1 MRTGTQHKDN
11 PVKKT
16 LMAAAATL
24 ACIGAAH
31 AQSQVQVSG
40 LVDMYVGSIKAPYP
54 GSERVSQV
62 GSGGLTTSWWGFN
75 GTEDLGNGHK
85 VGFNIEAFFRA
96 DEGTPGRFN
105 GDAYFARN
113 ASLWIG
119 GDWGTVRMGRSMAPN
134 FLPTVLFNAF
144 GDSFAISPLVLHA
157 NMNWPS
163 FATNYRTTAA
173 DTGWSN
179 QLTYSSPS
187 LGGLK
192 ANVHYQFGEQAP
204 ASHKKNV
211 GANLMYSQGPLALTA
226 FIERAQVTN
235 PTPTLMAN
243 TKQNWMLGGSYN
255 FGPAKVYAT
264 YGQSELKDTTSYEAD
279 TTSLSL
285 DVPVSSAGTIKAAVA
300 YTSVD
305 RGTTVDVKRTTFTAG
320 YDHFLSKRT
329 DVYTAVMYDRFK
341 ESASHNATS
350 VVAGV
355 RHRF

>member
-1 MRTGTQHKDN
+1 MI

-16 LMAAAATL
+16 LMAVAATL
-24 ACIGAAH
+24 ACIGGAH
-31 AQSQVQVSG
+31 AQSQVQMSG
-40 LVDMYVGSIKAPYP
+40 LVDMYVGSLKTP
-54 GSERVSQV
+54 GGERTSQV

-75 GTEDLGNGHK
+75 GTEDLGNGNK

-105 GDAYFARN
+105 GDAFFARN

-119 GDWGTVRMGRSMAPN
+119 GDWGAVRMGRSMAPN

-157 NMNWPS
+157 NIHWPS
-163 FATNYRTTAA
+163 FAQSYRTTAA
-173 DTGWSN
+173 DTGWAN
-179 QLTYSSPS
+179 QVTYSSPTF
-187 LGGLK
+187 GGLK
-192 ANVHYQFGEQAP
+192 ANVHYQFGEQATD
-204 ASHKKNV
+204 SGKKNV
-211 GANLMYSQGPLALTA
+211 GANLMYSQGDLALTA
-226 FIERAQVTN
+226 FIERAQIAN
-235 PTPTLMAN
+235 PTPN
-243 TKQNWMLGGSYN
+243 NIIPTKQNWMLGGSYN

-264 YGQSELKDTTSYEAD
+264 YGQSELKNTNTYEAD

-285 DVPVSSAGTIKAAVA
+285 DVPVSSAGTAKASVA
-300 YTSVD
+300 YSSVD
-305 RGTTVDVKRTTFTAG
+305 RGPGTSDFKRTTFTAG

-329 DVYTAVMYDRFK
+329 DAYTAVMYDRFK
-341 ESASHNATS
+341 DGGRKSGTS